1 MPQQIQSQTSNP
13 IQMNQIIQLTSVN
26 SQTSKMELEASG
38 GLRDAAEEIEEEEKR
53 MEEDI
58 KEFGSQTV
66 SFTRIKLMNNIL
78 GEGGEE
84 LSLLPHKLGIN
95 FFFFFFL
102 QTTFF

>member
-78 GEGGEE
+78 GGGGEE
-84 LSLLPHKLGIN
+84 PSLLPHKLGIN